1 VSAAHVWIRSFAD
14 ALTDLGLEP
23 GEAERIA
30 AETSAQAQES
40 GLGLQELFGPSE
52 PYARAVVGALHA
64 PIAAPEPGGGSATTS
79 LPGAV
84 LLSLNEVGKRYGRQ
98 RVFSGLNLTLR
109 AGEVAAVVG
118 ANGCGKSTLLKIC
131 AGLIRASAGRVA
143 RCRRIGYV
151 PQDGRLLGLLTPH
164 EHFELFGAASGV
176 GRSRAQSTGE
186 HLATRLSWRPDRR
199 LCVDRLSGGTKQ
211 KLNLVLGELHSPD
224 LLLLDEPYQGFD
236 QGTYLDFWQRAPVA

>member
-1 VSAAHVWIRSFAD
+1 MSAAHVWIWSFAD

-109 AGEVAAVVG
+109 TGEVAAVVG

-151 PQDGRLLGLLTPH
+151 PQDGGLLGLLTPH

-176 GRSRAQSTGE
+176 PGPIDWGTSCDPPLLAAGSSVVRRSTVRRDETETQPRPRRTAFTGPA
-186 HLATRLSWRPDRR
+186 LA
-199 LCVDRLSGGTKQ
+199 
-211 KLNLVLGELHSPD
+211 
-224 LLLLDEPYQGFD
+224 
-236 QGTYLDFWQRAPVA
+236 

>member
-1 VSAAHVWIRSFAD
+1 MSAAHVWIRSFAD

-64 PIAAPEPGGGSATTS
+64 SIAAPEPGGGSATTS

-98 RVFSGLNLTLR
+98 RVFNGLT
-109 AGEVAAVVG
+109 
-118 ANGCGKSTLLKIC
+118 
-131 AGLIRASAGRVA
+131 
-143 RCRRIGYV
+143 
-151 PQDGRLLGLLTPH
+151 
-164 EHFELFGAASGV
+164 
-176 GRSRAQSTGE
+176 
-186 HLATRLSWRPDRR
+186 
-199 LCVDRLSGGTKQ
+199 
-211 KLNLVLGELHSPD
+211 SP
-224 LLLLDEPYQGFD
+224 
-236 QGTYLDFWQRAPVA
+236 RAPERSQPWSGPTGAGNRPCLRSAPA